1 MQGEEQ
7 MSTAIVINGI
17 GEPLTEELEG
27 IFRDHY
33 AMVYRTAY
41 SLTGSP
47 QDAED
52 IVQSLFLQLLRLG
65 FPSGLSDN
73 PKAYLY
79 RATVNLS
86 LNAVK
91 SRRRQILV
99 GDVESL
105 ESPPVPAAPGPD
117 PEIRRRL
124 LDAMAQLH
132 PRSVE
137 ILILHYEHSYS
148 DAQIG
153 KLLGTSRG
161 VIAVTLH
168 RARARLKKLLD
179 ASSQSREKK
188 P

>member
-1 MQGEEQ
+1 MHGEEQ
-7 MSTAIVINGI
+7 MSKAIVVNEI
-17 GEPLTEELEG
+17 GDPLTNELEG
-27 IFRDHY
+27 IFREHY
-33 AMVYRTAY
+33 PMVYRTAY
-41 SLTGSP
+41 SLTGSL

-65 FPSGLSDN
+65 FPRGLRDN
-73 PKAYLY
+73 SKAYLY

-91 SRRRQILV
+91 SRRRQILIE
-99 GDVESL
+99 DVELL
-105 ESPPVPAAPGPD
+105 ESPSVPAASGPD
-117 PEIRRRL
+117 PELRRRL

-132 PRSVE
+132 PRAVE
-137 ILILHYEHSYS
+137 ILILHYEHNYS

-179 ASSQSREKK
+179 ASSPSREKK